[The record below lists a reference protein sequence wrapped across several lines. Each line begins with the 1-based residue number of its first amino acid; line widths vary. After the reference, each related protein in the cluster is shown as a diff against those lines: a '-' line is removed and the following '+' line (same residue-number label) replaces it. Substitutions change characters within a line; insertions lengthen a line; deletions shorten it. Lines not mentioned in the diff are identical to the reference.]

1 MSEDK
6 GKKRLRG
13 KQVSFFWL
21 GIVFSVP
28 DFLFYGYEIKLWLQ
42 LGIWPTVWLFGGFFV
57 LAASSILALIFIT
70 TSWVKSSH
78 WCNYILIPCLIPNV
92 IYLLFLIFV
101 APHVQIDI

>member
-6 GKKRLRG
+6 TTKPLRG

-21 GIVFSVP
+21 AIFFTIPV
-28 DFLFYGYEIKLWLQ
+28 FLFYGYEIKLWLQ

-57 LAASSILALIFIT
+57 LAASSILAVIFII

-78 WCNYILIPCLIPNV
+78 WCNCILIPCLIPNI
-92 IYLLFLIFV
+92 IYLLWFFFIL
-101 APHVQIDI
+101 PHVQMDI